1 MSDKLTTRLAVPELA
16 SVGTPSSG
24 FQYFYAKPDGYMY
37 AKNSAGI
44 ETKIKSYSMQDIY
57 DNTLV
62 VSSAKTV
69 NLDATIPTV
78 HKKTRPATGFQF
90 VHKWTDENDGYMGSL
105 FYDSVTFGL
114 CLDAGQSVSANS
126 FLATAAPTFQGIASR
141 GTQAAPEALVSGDAT
156 CIFQGWAR
164 RSGGGLNYGARMLT
178 CVSEDP
184 TSTNAGTEIYWDV
197 VKNGTPASSMYSAM
211 RLTNDGNLKIFKDF
225 LARSTYKVP
234 FMMYVLP
241 SPYNMTG
248 SATET
253 KISSDI
259 SVPPNT
265 LSSNSKLKT
274 DILTSCTTTANGKYV
289 IVRFGPNANNT
300 DPVMLYFNFGGNYGM
315 HIFDT
320 LTCRNSDTNK
330 IGLLSW
336 TSGSIGTSSISKS
349 IAMQSIS
356 VDNTVQNYITIW
368 MKNGQT
374 TDNSTIES
382 FSIEVLP

>member
-1 MSDKLTTRLAVPELA
+1 MAVRRPIVFTSTSHTEL
-16 SVGTPSSG
+16 P
-24 FQYFYAKPDGYMY
+24 
-37 AKNSAGI
+37 AGD
-44 ETKIKSYSMQDIY
+44 TLPVTMQDVY
-57 DNTLV
+57 DNTPV

-69 NLDATIPTV
+69 NLDATTPTI
-78 HKKTRPATGFQF
+78 HKKTKPTAGFQF
-90 VHKWTDENDGYMGSL
+90 VHKWLDENDGYMGSF

-114 CLDAGQSVSANS
+114 SLDVGQSVSANS
-126 FLATAAPTFQGIASR
+126 FSAATTPTFQGIASR
-141 GTQAAPEALVSGDAT
+141 GTQAAPQPLLNGDAT
-156 CIFQGWAR
+156 CIFQGYAR
-164 RSGGGLNYGARMLT
+164 RSDGGLNYGARMLT

-184 TSTNAGTEIYWDV
+184 TASAAGTEIYWDV

-225 LARSTYKVP
+225 LARSAYKCP
-234 FMMYVLP
+234 FILYMLP
-241 SPYNMTG
+241 APYNMTG

-259 SVPPNT
+259 SVPANT
-265 LSSNSKLKT
+265 LSANSKLKT

-300 DPVMLYFNFGGNYGM
+300 DPVMLYFNFGGVLSQ

-320 LTCRNSDTNK
+320 LSCLNSATSK
-330 IGLLSW
+330 MGFLSW
-336 TSGSIGTSSISKS
+336 TSSSIGTSSTSKS

-368 MKNGQT
+368 LKNGQT
-374 TDNSTIES
+374 TDDSTLQMLTIEV
-382 FSIEVLP
+382 IP